1 MVFGFLFSGKSSG
14 GKREK
19 VELSPT
25 VRQLIREHLGQKA
38 VPAMPANAQKA
49 FKVASDPKADLRE
62 LQEVIESDESFSSR
76 IIKIANSVYYDR
88 GKTAKTVPEALV
100 IIGLTEA
107 KTFLSSSY
115 MSEFF
120 SQTHGLRA
128 LLWHHNIAVAI
139 LAKWLN
145 SFTNTVDQDLAFLA
159 GLMHDIG
166 KLIMHM
172 RLGQDYEKIL
182 DRSTTLGSIEAETE
196 QFPFDHTDVGLF
208 LAEEWR
214 FSDELKRAIKL
225 HHSKTE
231 EGTLEWLVR
240 FADTVSHALA
250 IAHPRGFY
258 KVQQRAKENLHVFKT
273 IIESNFVSI
282 SEFLIQAE
290 QNYAHSYDL
299 YVS

>member
-1 MVFGFLFSGKSSG
+1 MVFGFLFQRKSSSSD
-14 GKREK
+14 REA
-19 VELSPT
+19 VQLSPA
-25 VRQLIREHLGQKA
+25 VKQLIRDHLGQRA

-62 LQEVIESDESFSSR
+62 LQDVIESDESFSSR

-100 IIGLTEA
+100 IIGLSEA

-139 LAKWLN
+139 LAKWIN
-145 SFTNTVDQDLAFLA
+145 SITNTLDQDLAFLA

-182 DRSTTLGSIEAETE
+182 ERSTALGSVEAEVE
-196 QFPFDHTDVGLF
+196 QFPFDHTDVGLY

-214 FSDELKRAIKL
+214 FSEELKRAIKL
-225 HHSKTE
+225 HHGKTQPN
-231 EGTLEWLVR
+231 TIEWLVK
-240 FADTVSHALA
+240 FADTVCHVLG

-258 KVQQRAKENLHVFKT
+258 KVQQRAKDQLLEFKSV
-273 IIESNFVSI
+273 IDSNFSSV
-282 SEFLIQAE
+282 SEFLSEAE
-290 QNYAHSYDL
+290 QNYSHCYDL
-299 YVS
+299 YVN